1 VKFLSKVTEQ
11 KGIVARVNTL
21 TAVSN
26 TFTPNCDTTDIAN
39 ITLGATNTIANPTGT
54 PTDGQSL
61 ILRLIQD
68 GTGGRTIGTWGNQY
82 HFAADLPPSLH
93 SGAGRV
99 DLIEF
104 RYRSAASRWECMS
117 ELDLRGVVGRNQR
130 TTPIDDAFSSA
141 TSVLT
146 AQAFVRPGRT
156 YRITGVAE
164 IAPAGGSAIL
174 ADYSLRYTTN
184 GSTPGTG
191 SAQLN
196 RALVYSGVAAGIPVA
211 GSVTGLFHATSS
223 GTLRVALV
231 IGKAAGGATGL
242 TLRAGGGASGQES
255 ITYLEIEDVGTTV
268 SAAS

>member
-1 VKFLSKVTEQ
+1 AAAQHGAARLRGCRRCSAAHSCSASRRRKRWGKRRREEAEEDRTQGRRRGRHRAGGLIVKFLSKVTEQ

-164 IAPAGGSAIL
+164 IAPSGGSAIL
-174 ADYSLRYTTN
+174 ADYSLRYTTD

-191 SAQLN
+191 SAQL
-196 RALVYSGVAAGIPVA
+196 
-211 GSVTGLFHATSS
+211 
-223 GTLRVALV
+223 
-231 IGKAAGGATGL
+231 
-242 TLRAGGGASGQES
+242 
-255 ITYLEIEDVGTTV
+255 
-268 SAAS
+268 